1 MEDQVF
7 EQETGV
13 ESASAAEE
21 QQVEYESNDQSDT
34 SSYEE
39 TGVEPSDA
47 AGQIKDEKDFSSALK
62 AREAQLRKQIEQEY
76 TPYKQQASAIEK
88 LSQMSGYTNTQEFLQ
103 AVEQAEQQRRI
114 QEEAQRMGV
123 DESTYQQYFQP
134 VNERLQNYERELE
147 TLRTERAQREIENT
161 VQQLRSKYDDFDT
174 YADQAFNMVLS
185 GEVRDLERAYRLS
198 SMDDKFNNLSK
209 QKEQEVLARVS
220 GRDGRQVLP
229 STDKPGQVK
238 VDPSSMSFEE
248 IQELSRRAR
257 SGERITF

>member
-1 MEDQVF
+1 MFEDQ
-7 EQETGV
+7 ETTYQSGEPEV
-13 ESASAAEE
+13 TDTEPIESSEPTETDTTPEPEMEFDEIKYNKEAVKIPASER
-21 QQVEYESNDQSDT
+21 QKYLQLGYHYDQKVSKELDT
-34 SSYEE
+34 
-39 TGVEPSDA
+39 
-47 AGQIKDEKDFSSALK
+47 
-62 AREAQLRKQIEQEY
+62 
-76 TPYKQQASAIEK
+76 YKQQSSAVEK
-88 LSQMSGYTNTQEFLQ
+88 LAQMSGYTNTQEFLQ
-103 AVEQAEQQRRI
+103 AVEQAEQQRLI

-134 VNERLQNYERELE
+134 VNDRLQSYERELE

-161 VQQLRSKYDDFDT
+161 VQQLRGKYEDFDT
-174 YADQAFNMVLS
+174 YADMAFNMVLT
-185 GEVRDLERAYRLS
+185 GEVRDLERAYRLA
-198 SMDDKFNNLSK
+198 SMDDKYASMSK

-238 VDPSSMSFEE
+238 FDPSSMSFDE